1 MKPAPLPEAPY
12 RPISRR
18 RRLLILVLAIGT
30 AVVVVLAMLGPQ
42 LRKTRAV
49 YERKVAGPQPC
60 AAQLPHGWVGGPM
73 GVIAAPGAA
82 AASR

>member
-42 LRKTRAV
+42 LRKMRAV
-49 YERKVAGPQPC
+49 YE
-60 AAQLPHGWVGGPM
+60 LSLIH
-73 GVIAAPGAA
+73 I
-82 AASR
+82 